1 MIVGNPSCFR
11 ENVQKKLNRLIRKK
25 NKSINLE
32 KGIYNWTIGEAK
44 KRDTMRK
51 WTNANFVL
59 LYINKFKSIYMNLDP
74 KSTVKNPTLLKR
86 LKKGEFKAHKLAF
99 MSHQQMFPSK
109 WKPLIDAKIAR
120 DKNATEINLAAATDD
135 YHCFKCHKNVTTYY
149 QQQTRSAD
157 EPMTTFISCLN
168 CGNAWKQ

>member
-51 WTNANFVL
+51 WANANFVL
-59 LYINKFKSIYMNLDP
+59 LYINKFKSIYMHSEKPN
-74 KSTVKNPTLLKR
+74 SS
-86 LKKGEFKAHKLAF
+86 EAFKEGR
-99 MSHQQMFPSK
+99 
-109 WKPLIDAKIAR
+109 I
-120 DKNATEINLAAATDD
+120 
-135 YHCFKCHKNVTTYY
+135 
-149 QQQTRSAD
+149 
-157 EPMTTFISCLN
+157 
-168 CGNAWKQ
+168 